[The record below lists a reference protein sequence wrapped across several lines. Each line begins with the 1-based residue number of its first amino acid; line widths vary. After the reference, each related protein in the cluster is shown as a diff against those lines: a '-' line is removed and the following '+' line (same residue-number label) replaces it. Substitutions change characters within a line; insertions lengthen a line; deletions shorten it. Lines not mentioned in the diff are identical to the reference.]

1 MAKLKVNQGRVTKE
15 AAEQLKELCPFGA
28 ISEEDGKLSVSS
40 GCRMCRLCVK
50 KVKEQS
56 ERVDYK
62 RP

>member
-50 KVKEQS
+50 KGPAGVMEWV
-56 ERVDYK
+56 E
-62 RP
+62 